1 MISLRTYLIAGV
13 AALGFAGAVQAQTP
27 PPASQ
32 VPPPSATQSQATDPA
47 ARDVT
52 STGATVPNPGTEK
65 IGPQTE
71 VERRAQERS
80 DKATKGICSGCQ

>member
-1 MISLRTYLIAGV
+1 MTRFRIYLIVGMAT
-13 AALGFAGAVQAQTP
+13 LGFAGASPAQSP
-27 PPASQ
+27 PPAGQ
-32 VPPPSATQSQATDPA
+32 VPPPSAAQSQSTDST

-80 DKATKGICSGCQ
+80 DKATKGICSGCK